1 MKQNDVF
8 ALQPWI
14 GSYFDSYPTIDLG
27 KGGGGV
33 DSNYFKL
40 KNVSIRSKHE
50 QIIQQIATGLSFLPS
65 WEEGKFS

>member
-14 GSYFDSYPTIDLG
+14 GSYFDSYPTMDLR
-27 KGGGGV
+27 KEGV

-40 KNVSIRSKHE
+40 KNVAIRSKHE
-50 QIIQQIATGLSFLPS
+50 QIVQRIAIGLIFLPS